1 MLAMNPSRVPDLLHG
16 LSLAVLRAA
25 LAAWALLALLL
36 WAAPARAELPAPA
49 PVPTATQDALK
60 DLGAL
65 ATARQTQPGVR
76 VVVQP
81 GALDTRLKLAPCAR
95 IQAYLPEGVP
105 AWGRTRAGLRCLE
118 GPVRWNVSLPL
129 TVQVLARAAVLSAPL
144 PAGTVITPEHLSEAE
159 VDLAA
164 QASPVLPAAA
174 LLGRTLLRALPAG
187 QALRAPDLKVRQW
200 FAAGDTVRI
209 VAQGAGYAVSAEG
222 QALTAGLE
230 GQPSR
235 VRTDSGRVIVGR
247 PVGERRLEV
256 TL

>member
-1 MLAMNPSRVPDLLHG
+1 MPAMNPTRVPDLLQG

-36 WAAPARAELPAPA
+36 WTAPARAELPASSDP
-49 PVPTATQDALK
+49 QLALQ
-60 DLGAL
+60 DLGAQ
-65 ATARQTQPGVR
+65 AAARQTQPGVR
-76 VVVQP
+76 VLVQP
-81 GALDTRLKLAPCAR
+81 GTLDPRLKLAPCAR
-95 IQAYLPEGVP
+95 IQAYLPEGAP

-129 TVQVLARAAVLSAPL
+129 TVQVLARAAVLNTPL
-144 PAGTVITPEHLSEAE
+144 PAGSVIGPEHITEAE

-164 QASPVLPAAA
+164 QPSPVLPAAA
-174 LLGRTLLRALPAG
+174 LLGRTLQRAVPAG

-209 VAQGAGYAVSAEG
+209 VAQGNGYAVSAEG
-222 QALTAGLE
+222 QALSAGLE

-235 VRTDSGRVIVGR
+235 VRTDSGRIIVGR